1 MSRHLNMNI
10 LVINSGSSSL
20 KYQLFKMPE
29 KAPVCSGLAERIGIE
44 GSFIKHTVYNKG
56 EKQSIEAPGFVADH
70 GEALKQVLA
79 LLTEGDYAVIASP
92 DDIAAVG
99 HRVVHGGEHFSG
111 PTIITEEV
119 KHQIK
124 KLFSLAP
131 LHNPVNYKCIEVA
144 EQTFVNAK
152 QIAVFDTA
160 FHQTIPEQAYR
171 YAIPESYYKEDGIR
185 VYGFHG
191 TSHKYVSE
199 QAVNWLGQKESKIIS
214 VHLGNGCSITAIKN
228 GQSVDTSMGFG
239 PLSGLMMGTRSGDI
253 DPSVIFHLME
263 HSGYTLSQL
272 STLVNKQ
279 SGLLGLGG
287 SSDMRDIRKMVNEGK
302 KAAVLAIKLY
312 AYRIKKFI
320 GAYTA
325 VLNGI
330 DAIVF
335 TAGVGENDSQMREA
349 VCSELEYLGIEL
361 DQELNATYKGELK
374 EISAATAKVKI
385 LVIPTNEEYEIA
397 HQCFGL
403 MV

>member
-1 MSRHLNMNI
+1 MNI

-29 KAPVCSGLAERIGIE
+29 KAPVCSGLVERIGIE
-44 GSFIKHTVYNKG
+44 GSFVKHTVYKG
-56 EKQSIEAPGFVADH
+56 AEKHSIEETGFIANH
-70 GEALKQVLA
+70 GEGLKQVLS
-79 LLTEGDYAVIASP
+79 LLTEGLHAVINSP
-92 DDIAAVG
+92 DDIDAVG
-99 HRVVHGGEHFSG
+99 HRVVHGGENFSG
-111 PTIITEEV
+111 PVIITDDV
-119 KHQIK
+119 KKLIK

-144 EQTFVNAK
+144 EQTFVNAR

-171 YAIPESYYKEDGIR
+171 YAIPEWYYKEHNIR

-199 QAVNWLGQKESKIIS
+199 QAIKWLNKLHSKIIS
-214 VHLGNGCSITAIKN
+214 IHLGNGCSITAIKD
-228 GQSVDTSMGFG
+228 GKSIDTSMGFG

-263 HSGYTLSQL
+263 HAGYTLEQL

-279 SGLLGLGG
+279 SGLLGVGG
-287 SSDMRDIRKMVNEGK
+287 SSDMRDIKKLVSEGNQ
-302 KAAVLAIKLY
+302 AAVLALKLY
-312 AYRIKKFI
+312 AYRIRKFI
-320 GAYTA
+320 GAYAA

-330 DAIVF
+330 DAVIF
-335 TAGVGENDSQMREA
+335 TAGVGENDSNMREA
-349 VCSELEYLGIEL
+349 VCAELNYLGIEL
-361 DQELNATYKGELK
+361 DQDQNIAYKGELK
-374 EISAATAKVKI
+374 EINTVNSKVKI

-397 HQCFGL
+397 YQCFGL
-403 MV
+403 LA

>member
-1 MSRHLNMNI
+1 MNI

-29 KAPVCSGLAERIGIE
+29 KSPVCSGLVERIGIE
-44 GSFIKHTVYNKG
+44 GSFIKHTVYTAGSKH
-56 EKQSIEAPGFVADH
+56 SIEQSAFIASHSEG
-70 GEALKQVLA
+70 LKQVLA
-79 LLTEGDYAVIASP
+79 LLCEGEYAVIVSP

-99 HRVVHGGEHFSG
+99 HRVVHGGEHFNG
-111 PTIITEEV
+111 PALITDEV
-119 KHQIK
+119 KKQIK

-144 EQTFVNAK
+144 EKTFTKAK

-171 YAIPESYYKEDGIR
+171 YAIPEWYYKEDAIR

-199 QAVNWLGQKESKIIS
+199 QAIKWLGKGDTKVIS
-214 VHLGNGCSITAIKN
+214 VHLGNGCSITAILN
-228 GQSVDTSMGFG
+228 GKSVDTSMGFG

-263 HSGYTLSQL
+263 HSGYTLEQL
-272 STLVNKQ
+272 STLLNKQ
-279 SGLLGLGG
+279 SGLLGVGG
-287 SSDMRDIRKMVNEGK
+287 SSDMRDIRKLAAEGNQ
-302 KAAVLAIKLY
+302 AAVLALKLY

-325 VLNGI
+325 ILNGV

-335 TAGVGENDSQMREA
+335 TAGVGENDKQMREA
-349 VCSELEYLGIEL
+349 VCTDLDFLGISL
-361 DQELNATYKGELK
+361 DTTQNNSYAGELK
-374 EISAATAKVKI
+374 EISSPSSKVKL

-397 HQCFGL
+397 HQCYDL
-403 MV
+403 LTVN

>member
-1 MSRHLNMNI
+1 MNI

-29 KAPVCSGLAERIGIE
+29 KAPVCSGLVERIGIE
-44 GSFIKHTVYNKG
+44 GSFIKHTVYSNGK
-56 EKQSIEAPGFVADH
+56 KHSIEESGFIANH
-70 GEALKQVLA
+70 GEGLKQVLA
-79 LLTEGDYAVIASP
+79 LLTHGEYAVINSP
-92 DDIAAVG
+92 DDINAVG
-99 HRVVHGGEHFSG
+99 HRVVHGGEHFTG
-111 PTIITEEV
+111 ATLITDEV
-119 KHQIK
+119 KKQIK

-160 FHQTIPEQAYR
+160 FHQTLPEKAYR
-171 YAIPESYYKEDGIR
+171 YAIPEWYYKEHGIR

-199 QAVNWLGQKESKIIS
+199 QAIKWLNKAETKIIS
-214 VHLGNGCSITAIKN
+214 IHLGNGCSMAAIKD
-228 GQSVDTSMGFG
+228 GKSIDTSMGFG

-263 HSGYTLSQL
+263 HSGYTLEQL

-279 SGLLGLGG
+279 SGLLGVGG
-287 SSDMRDIRKMVNEGK
+287 SSDMRDIRKLVDEGNA
-302 KAAVLAIKLY
+302 AAVLALKLY

-325 VLNGI
+325 ILNGI
-330 DAIVF
+330 DAIIF
-335 TAGVGENDSQMREA
+335 TAGVGENDSNMREA
-349 VCSELEYLGIEL
+349 VCTELDYLGIEL
-361 DQELNATYKGELK
+361 DPAQNTAYKGELK
-374 EISAATAKVKI
+374 EINNASSKVKI

-397 HQCFGL
+397 HQCYAL
-403 MV
+403 SN

>member
-1 MSRHLNMNI
+1 MNI

-29 KAPVCSGLAERIGIE
+29 KAPVCSGLVERIGIE
-44 GSFIKHTVYNKG
+44 GSFIKHNVYGHGNKH
-56 EKQSIEAPGFVADH
+56 SIELSAFIASH
-70 GEALKQVLA
+70 GEGLKQVLA
-79 LLTEGDYAVIASP
+79 LLSEGEFAVIASP

-99 HRVVHGGEHFSG
+99 HRVVHGGEHFAG
-111 PTIITEEV
+111 PTLITDEV
-119 KHQIK
+119 KQQIK

-144 EQTFVNAK
+144 EKTFTKAK

-171 YAIPESYYKEDGIR
+171 YAIPEWYYKEDGIR

-199 QAVNWLGQKESKIIS
+199 QATKWLNKNDAKIIS

-228 GQSVDTSMGFG
+228 GKSIDTSMGFG

-263 HSGYTLSQL
+263 HSGYTLEQL
-272 STLVNKQ
+272 STLLNKQ
-279 SGLLGLGG
+279 SGLLGVGG
-287 SSDMRDIRKMVNEGK
+287 SSDMRDIRKMAGEGNQ
-302 KAAVLAIKLY
+302 AAVLALKLY

-320 GAYTA
+320 GAYAA
-325 VLNGI
+325 VLNSI
-330 DAIVF
+330 DAVVF

-349 VCSELEYLGIEL
+349 VCSDLDFLGIT
-361 DQELNATYKGELK
+361 LNTAQNNAYKGELK
-374 EISAATAKVKI
+374 EISNPASKVKI

-397 HQCFGL
+397 HQCFDL
-403 MV
+403 LA